1 MGSTRDLIDAIRN
14 IVASD
19 SLMSFACTV
28 TDINTTNYTCNCSPV
43 DGSADFINVLLNA
56 DKKTGFVL
64 IPKNNSIVVIT
75 MTSNV
80 NAFVSMV
87 SEVDTILMK
96 GDNYGGLIKI
106 NELKTQL
113 NTLQTEINTLK
124 TLVGT
129 AITVYSGALDG
140 GVSAATFNA
149 AILPQ
154 INLTTLENTNIK
166 HGSS

>member
-14 IVASD
+14 IVAKEN
-19 SLMSFACTV
+19 LMSFACTV

-96 GDNYGGLIKI
+96 GDAFGGLVKI
-106 NELKTQL
+106 DDLKTQYDA
-113 NTLQTEINTLK
+113 N
-124 TLVGT
+124 VT
-129 AITVYSGALDG
+129 AIKAACVAGFTALSGLDSGASL
-140 GVSAATFNA
+140 AAFNA
-149 AILPQ
+149 SATAIL
-154 INLTTLENTNIK
+154 NLNKVTLENNKIL